1 MEGMS
6 EKKEGPIE
14 GVTHERRD
22 RDSRD
27 RGNRDGDRRDRDGRR
42 DSRDRER
49 RDRDGR
55 RDSRD
60 RERRDRHGRR
70 HSSRSRSRE
79 GRPGMN
85 RGDSRERKS
94 LATMNK
100 KERRAE
106 LSKEDSSKIIWGK
119 SSEYINDEAKTEEN
133 TAPIVKEKANF
144 GLSGALA
151 KDEATGN
158 VVNGIVLKHSEP
170 LDRVIPKQ
178 LWRLYVF
185 KDNDIIETLHIHRQ
199 SSYLFGRDD
208 RVCDIILS
216 HPSISKQHA
225 VVQFR
230 IVDVQ
235 DKKSEEVYQ
244 VIKPYLI
251 DLGSANKTILN
262 SKPIDDARYYE
273 LKEKDSIKFGSS
285 SRDYILMRADL

>member
-1 MEGMS
+1 MS
-6 EKKEGPIE
+6 EKKGGPM
-14 GVTHERRD
+14 GWMDRERRD
-22 RDSRD
+22 WDSRD
-27 RGNRDGDRRDRDGRR
+27 RGNRDGDRRDRDNRS

-49 RDRDGR
+49 RDRYR
-55 RDSRD
+55 Q
-60 RERRDRHGRR
+60 R

-79 GRPGMN
+79 GRHGGY
-85 RGDSRERKS
+85 RSDSRERKS

-119 SSEYINDEAKTEEN
+119 SSEYINDEVKTEEN
-133 TAPIVKEKANF
+133 AAPVVKEKANF

-170 LDRVIPKQ
+170 LDRIIPKQ

-185 KDNDIIETLHIHRQ
+185 KDNEIIETLHIHRQ

-230 IVDVQ
+230 IVDAQ
-235 DKKSEEVYQ
+235 DKKTEEVYQ

-262 SKPIDDARYYE
+262 NNPIDDARYYE

-285 SRDYILMRADL
+285 TRDYILMRAHL

>member
-1 MEGMS
+1 MQENRSGDMDRS
-6 EKKEGPIE
+6 
-14 GVTHERRD
+14 RLRD
-22 RDSRD
+22 DSRD
-27 RGNRDGDRRDRDGRR
+27 RGRRRDDSREKGGHRNSRDRNTRR
-42 DSRDRER
+42 DSRDRNT
-49 RDRDGR
+49 R

-60 RERRDRHGRR
+60 KDRRR
-70 HSSRSRSRE
+70 SSRSRDGDKHRS
-79 GRPGMN
+79 
-85 RGDSRERKS
+85 DSREKKS

-106 LSKEDSSKIIWGK
+106 LSKEDSTKIIWGK
-119 SSEYINDEAKTEEN
+119 PGEYINDEAKTEEN
-133 TAPIVKEKANF
+133 SAPIVKEKANF

-158 VVNGIVLKHSEP
+158 VINGIVLKHSEP
-170 LDRVIPKQ
+170 LDCIVPKQ

-185 KDNDIIETLHIHRQ
+185 KENDIIETLHIHRK

-216 HPSISKQHA
+216 HPSCSKQHA
-225 VVQFR
+225 VIQFR

-235 DKKSEEVYQ
+235 DKKSDEVYQ

-262 SKPIDDARYYE
+262 GNVIDDARYYE

-285 SRDYILMRADL
+285 SRDYIVMRADL